1 MDNEKI
7 IFNYEEIDFSL
18 QEEKL
23 IIDWI
28 NKTVLEEKKQLGDI
42 SYIFCSD
49 KYLLNINKQY
59 LNHDYFTDIVT
70 FDYTEDNSISG
81 DIFISI
87 DTIEENRK
95 KFKTTFDNELHRVII
110 HGILHLVGYNDK
122 TDEEQKVMTEKENYY
137 LSIL

>member
-95 KFKTTFDNELHRVII
+95 EFKTTFDNELHRVII